1 MIFARAEDTLYVY
14 KHELY
19 WGGCAGGRCATSVF
33 SRIGEEVLP
42 KKDAFAQDSP
52 MEFCALETPRH
63 ISAVDGKLPRIV
75 QFSSVVIRSKLVYCI
90 LILSR
95 RIITSAATGRIM
107 QKASARGNREF
118 CEN

>member
-1 MIFARAEDTLYVY
+1 MGVRKVGLRRA
-14 KHELY
+14 
-19 WGGCAGGRCATSVF
+19 SF

-63 ISAVDGKLPRIV
+63 ISVVDGKLSRIV
-75 QFSSVVIRSKLVYCI
+75 QFRSVVIRSKLVYCI
-90 LILSR
+90 LILSH

-107 QKASARGNREF
+107 QKASARGNRKF